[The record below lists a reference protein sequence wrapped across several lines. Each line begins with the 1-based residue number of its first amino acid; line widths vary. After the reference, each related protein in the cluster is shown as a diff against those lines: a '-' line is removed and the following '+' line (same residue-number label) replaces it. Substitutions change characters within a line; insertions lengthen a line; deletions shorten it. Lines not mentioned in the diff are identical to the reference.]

1 MRYNKQPSNQFE
13 DDDDEL
19 FCSMVDQW
27 EAFSL
32 ILKLWS
38 REIILTVIA
47 EKQIFRKTKN
57 RKIAEIL
64 DISEQRCNQDIRK
77 NLGWRA
83 LQKYL
88 TVKMC

>member
-32 ILKLWS
+32 FLKLWS
-38 REIILTVIA
+38 REIVLTVIA

-64 DISEQRCNQDIRK
+64 DISEQSCNQDILK
-77 NLGWRA
+77 DLG
-83 LQKYL
+83 
-88 TVKMC
+88 

>member
-1 MRYNKQPSNQFE
+1 MWYNKQPINQFE

-19 FCSMVDQW
+19 FCGMDDQW

-38 REIILTVIA
+38 REIVLTVIA
-47 EKQIFRKTKN
+47 KKQIFRKTKN

-64 DISEQRCNQDIRK
+64 DISEQSCNQDILK
-77 NLGWRA
+77 DLW
-83 LQKYL
+83 
-88 TVKMC
+88 

>member
-38 REIILTVIA
+38 REIVLTVIA

-64 DISEQRCNQDIRK
+64 DISEQSCNQDILK
-77 NLGWRA
+77 DLG
-83 LQKYL
+83 
-88 TVKMC
+88 